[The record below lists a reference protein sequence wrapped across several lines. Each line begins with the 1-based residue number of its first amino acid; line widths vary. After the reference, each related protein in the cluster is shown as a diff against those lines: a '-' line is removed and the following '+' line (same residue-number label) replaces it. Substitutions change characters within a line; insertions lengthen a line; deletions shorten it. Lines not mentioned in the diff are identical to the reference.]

1 MFWNTRIL
9 HRQFLPWP
17 WSWKFVQGHCTSFTH
32 ESSLGY
38 TWARIRLFL
47 TFRHP
52 QNGTLIQVHVAYK
65 TLLHVHVKYT
75 LNK

>member
-1 MFWNTRIL
+1 MFEIQEFYTDNFYPDLDLGNLFKVTA
-9 HRQFLPWP
+9 HHLPMNP
-17 WSWKFVQGHCTSFTH
+17 
-32 ESSLGY
+32 SLGY
-38 TWARIRLFL
+38 TWARIRLCL

>member
-1 MFWNTRIL
+1 MFEIQEFYTDNFYPDL
-9 HRQFLPWP
+9 DLGNLF
-17 WSWKFVQGHCTSFTH
+17 KVTSFTH

-38 TWARIRLFL
+38 TWARIRLCL

-52 QNGTLIQVHVAYK
+52 QNGALIQVHVAYK